1 MANPV
6 SKIRRRLGSS
16 IQFRVDRSVELRTEA
31 LMKVVHGLNIQLS
44 ETATAVSEWR
54 RESERSEGKQ
64 IRVVQELAITVDEL
78 VTRVHELESSVG
90 LITDELRTLIDEV
103 AVIRGR

>member
-6 SKIRRRLGSS
+6 SKIRRRLGGS

-31 LMKVVHGLNIQLS
+31 LMKVIHGLNIQLS
-44 ETATAVSEWR
+44 ETATAISKWR

-64 IRVVQELAITVDEL
+64 IRVVQELAVSVDEL
-78 VTRVHELESSVG
+78 ATRVTDLESSVS

-103 AVIRGR
+103 AEIRSK